1 MKVALV
7 HDYLIQDGGA
17 ERTLL
22 TLHELFP
29 DAPIFTLFYDP
40 DRSHAGFKPLD
51 IRPSSLNR
59 LPGAPRH
66 YQWYLAF
73 MPLAIEHMDF
83 SAFDLVIS
91 SSSTFAKGV
100 IVPPET
106 KHLCY
111 CHTPTRFLWQER
123 HGYVNELPQPSFIKK
138 LLPPFLHWL
147 RQWDEQAAGRP
158 DVLLTNSK
166 TSQGRIRR
174 YYRRDATVIY
184 PPIDVDRIPLS
195 SHPGTYWLAG
205 GRLVAYK
212 RFDLI
217 LETFKKLD
225 LPLKVFGDGPEMKKL
240 RRIAGPKTE
249 FLGIIDDAVKAD
261 LYAHAIGFLY
271 PHIEDFGL
279 TAVEAMAAGK
289 PVLAYAKGGA
299 TETVIDGVTGQL
311 LNEQSP
317 EALAEAVRHF
327 DPARFDPAKIRAHAE
342 TFSKQRFLREIK
354 AFVDARL

>member
-17 ERTLL
+17 ERVLL
-22 TLHELFP
+22 ALHELYP
-29 DAPIFTLFYDP
+29 DAPIFTLFYDAE
-40 DRSHAGFKPLD
+40 RSHAGFRKLD
-51 IRPSSLNR
+51 IRPSRLNR

-73 MPLAIEHMDF
+73 MPLAIERMDL
-83 SAFDLVIS
+83 SGFDLIIS
-91 SSSTFAKGV
+91 SASTFAKGI
-100 IVPPET
+100 IVPPEA
-106 KHLCY
+106 KHICY

-123 HGYVNELPQPSFIKK
+123 HGYVNELPQPSVIKK
-138 LLPPFLHWL
+138 ILPPFLHWL
-147 RQWDEQAAGRP
+147 RQWDEQAAQRP
-158 DVLLTNSK
+158 DVLITNSQ
-166 TSQGRIRR
+166 TSRGRIRR
-174 YYRRDATVIY
+174 YYRRESHVIY
-184 PPIDVDRIPLS
+184 PPIDVENIPLS
-195 SHPGTYWLAG
+195 PHAGSYWLAG

-217 LETFKKLD
+217 LETFKKLG

-240 RRIAGPKTE
+240 RRLAGPKTE

-311 LNEQSP
+311 MQEQSP
-317 EALAEAVRHF
+317 EALAQAVRNF
-327 DPARFDPAKIRAHAE
+327 DPSRFDPVKIRAHAE
-342 TFSKQRFLREIK
+342 KFSKQRFLQEIK
-354 AFVDARL
+354 AFVDAQL